1 MNASKLAT
9 ILYYK
14 FTPVSDPELLRLWQW
29 ELCRNLQLKG
39 RILISPHGINGTLG
53 GERKALRQYLNACKA
68 YEPLGELD
76 AKWDHNAGDVPFPR
90 LSVKARPE
98 IVTFNFP
105 ELEVDERGVVG
116 GGTHL
121 DADGLHEL
129 MSTLATANDKP
140 VRELVGSEVLFL
152 DGRNDYEYAVGRF
165 KGALNPKVLNAK
177 EFLAFIE
184 SGAIDSFKDKPVVTY
199 CTGGIRCEILTP
211 LLKANGFTNV
221 FQIDGGIVRYLEHSR
236 NSRQLWEG
244 SVYTFDRRNKLL
256 GDYSEAVGVC
266 VHCGGITEEFHN
278 CGSCEAHV
286 LACRSCW
293 EQALGDCSECAEV
306 VTSP

>member
-1 MNASKLAT
+1 MKARQLAT

-29 ELCRNLQLKG
+29 ELCRNLELMG

-53 GERKALRQYLNACKA
+53 GDRKALRQYMSACMA

-76 AKWDHNAGDVPFPR
+76 VKWDFNAAEVPFPR
-90 LSVKARPE
+90 LSVKARSE

-105 ELEVDERGVVG
+105 ELEVDEHGVVG

-129 MSTLATANDKP
+129 ISSVAAANGKAIDE
-140 VRELVGSEVLFL
+140 VVGREVLFL

-177 EFLAFIE
+177 EFLPFIE
-184 SGAIDSFKDKPVVTY
+184 SGALDSFKDKPVVTY

-211 LLKANGFTNV
+211 LLKSKGFTNV
-221 FQIDGGIVRYLEHSR
+221 FQIDGGIIRYLERSH
-236 NSRQLWEG
+236 NSQDLWEG
-244 SVYTFDRRNKLL
+244 SVYTFDGRNTVL
-256 GDYSEAVGVC
+256 GDYSEVVGVC
-266 VHCGGITEEFHN
+266 VHCKNATEQFHD
-278 CGSCEAHV
+278 CASCEAHV
-286 LACRSCW
+286 LACPACW
-293 EQALGDCSECAEV
+293 EQAGRECHDCRHAAE
-306 VTSP
+306 SR